1 MCVPSVLLGIR
12 TSGIAQVMEGG
23 PRNVLQLDISVAGR
37 LFRAFR
43 AFLRP
48 VSKTWDILSPEV
60 TDLDKSGFQAIE
72 KRPQINETCGQDT
85 QTLYHLCTEC
95 HRPYLEG

>member
-1 MCVPSVLLGIR
+1 MCVPPVLLGIR
-12 TSGIAQVMEGG
+12 TSGITQVMEGG
-23 PRNVLQLDISVAGR
+23 PRIVLQFGIFVAG
-37 LFRAFR
+37 LFRASR

-48 VSKTWDILSPEV
+48 VSKPWDMLSPEV

-85 QTLYHLCTEC
+85 QTLYYLRTEY
-95 HRPYLEG
+95 HRPYLKD